1 LPQSLKDWNHNMT
14 NDYSSGMTVS
24 DHDLTLAIPGDVGSV
39 RARLLESIQKLG
51 YKILGE
57 QPIYAKRGSQGSAC
71 WDCSINVLDYP
82 TWLTVSLKQTN
93 DVSVLATFSYEI
105 KSYMPMTKGDRQ
117 TLAREAE
124 AIVALATERLAM
136 SACRACG
143 TPVKDE
149 SHFCR
154 RCGAPFVLD
163 VPELEVLRLTRNAR
177 GSFHAI
183 VLGMIVMLLAVLTV
197 VPVFLLQGKIYA
209 ALFWIGSFLAAYALY
224 LLIQGAWE
232 LHRTVNPKPPTKSIT
247 TNAYPAF
254 NTSVTTAL
262 PPAPVNA
269 SITEGTT
276 ELLLTPDRREK
287 EPVPRKDHDTAEID
301 TDRLM

>member
-1 LPQSLKDWNHNMT
+1 MST
-14 NDYSSGMTVS
+14 DYMLDSTVS
-24 DHDLTLAIPGDVGSV
+24 DHDLTLALPGEVGSV
-39 RARLLESIQKLG
+39 RARLIEAIQKLG

-57 QPIYAKRGSQGSAC
+57 QPIYAKRTAKGCAM
-71 WDCSINVLDYP
+71 WDCSLNVLDYP
-82 TWLTVSLKQTN
+82 TTLTVSLKQTN

-105 KSYMPMTKGDRQ
+105 KSYMRMTKGDRQ

-124 AIVALATERLAM
+124 AAVALATERLAM

-143 TPVKDE
+143 TQVTDE

-154 RCGAPFVLD
+154 RCGAPLVLD
-163 VPELEVLRLTRNAR
+163 VPEMEVLRLTRNAR
-177 GSFHAI
+177 GSFHNLVFAMV
-183 VLGMIVMLLAVLTV
+183 VLL
-197 VPVFLLQGKIYA
+197 A
-209 ALFWIGSFLAAYALY
+209 ALFALVPAFLIKGGIYWPLFWVGVPLAAYALF
-224 LLIQGAWE
+224 LLSQGAWQ
-232 LHRTVNPKPPTKSIT
+232 LHRTLNPALTTKSLT
-247 TNAYPAF
+247 TNTQRTF

-276 ELLLTPDRREK
+276 ELLLSTRDRREK

-301 TDRLM
+301 TDHLM